1 MLKFKEI
8 YEQKSKT
15 YSFKIGVA
23 GDIPENFANTLE
35 TALKRFD
42 VVNLSKT
49 KTTPIQERPLDF
61 PQHQNVQVH
70 FFETEIRYP
79 TTPQI
84 MREYVAQTCGVSAAN
99 VIVRYPDEPIE
110 QYQEQTENKPYEAL
124 LDTPLEGESAQQSV
138 AGNRVM
144 ELLKE
149 LEKARAEREH
159 DPGAA
164 APQTKENRMSDS
176 SDTISPLGS
185 KK

>member
-1 MLKFKEI
+1 MTRFKDL
-8 YEQKSKT
+8 YEQKSKV
-15 YSFKIGVA
+15 YSFKIGIA
-23 GDIPENFANTLE
+23 GDLPENFANTLE

-42 VVNLSKT
+42 VTNLSKA

-61 PQHQNVQVH
+61 PHHQNVQVH
-70 FFETEIRYP
+70 FFETSVRYP

-84 MREYVAQTCGVSAAN
+84 MREYIAQTCGVHSN
-99 VIVRYPDEPIE
+99 NIIVRYPDEPIE
-110 QYQEQTENKPYEAL
+110 RYQEKTKDEPYEAL
-124 LDTPLEGESAQQSV
+124 LDTPLGGESAQQSV

-149 LEKARAEREH
+149 LEKARGEREH

-164 APQTKENRMSDS
+164 APQTKEEKMGDATGTN
-176 SDTISPLGS
+176 SPLGS